1 MANIATV
8 GKGHFQL
15 PNQAEINIFEKKNP
29 QSSVSHSSKFSKRNY
44 LHLPSPFAKTGNL
57 FWPDFPRF
65 RFFVWVRTGRTGLN
79 E

>member
-29 QSSVSHSSKFSKRNY
+29 QSSVSHSSKF
-44 LHLPSPFAKTGNL
+44 
-57 FWPDFPRF
+57 
-65 RFFVWVRTGRTGLN
+65 
-79 E
+79 